1 MTRLTSPRP
10 QEKRSELGDSKEL
23 LIKNAF
29 ETICDPTQGRYGK
42 SLRIGATRK
51 IRELRKFWPTGF
63 AAGPRPYQTFRISPA
78 EKPYDTKVSSN
89 RPLRFHTRQLQLTSW
104 STVACS
110 RLLPQQVV
118 EIVVAPTRGGALL
131 SITLFSL
138 SDTRPPVGGTINL
151 HLSVL
156 PQNTVPEGVSLPS
169 R

>member
-1 MTRLTSPRP
+1 MDNFFELFSNKHKGFVRSKFDRNESISNDKFPTILQLEPFHTRRSIRIDRSIDELVVKHVLT
-10 QEKRSELGDSKEL
+10 Q
-23 LIKNAF
+23 
-29 ETICDPTQGRYGK
+29 
-42 SLRIGATRK
+42 
-51 IRELRKFWPTGF
+51 
-63 AAGPRPYQTFRISPA
+63 
-78 EKPYDTKVSSN
+78 N

-138 SDTRPPVGGTINL
+138 SDTRPPVGATINL